1 MELAVSELVTTAVEH
16 AHGEP
21 VEVVVAL
28 TADPP
33 TVAISVRSVRSVRT
47 PTRIAD
53 PSTWAEPLPAVRT
66 GRGLAIVRSVSD
78 DVSVGAD
85 EPTVTVRCTFHV
97 D

>member
-1 MELAVSELVTTAVEH
+1 MELAVGEPVTTAVEH

-21 VEVVVAL
+21 FAVVVAL

-33 TVAISVRSVRSVRT
+33 TVAISAISVRT
-47 PTRIAD
+47 PTRITD
-53 PSTWAEPLPAVRT
+53 PSTWAEPLPALRT
-66 GRGLAIVRSVSD
+66 ERGLAIVRSVSD